1 MAGPA
6 GAGVA
11 RGAFVSIV
19 DAAQYLFTSESVTEG
34 HPDKM
39 CDQISDAILDAIIR
53 EDPDARVACETATT
67 TGLVLVLG
75 EISTDTYIDFQSVV
89 RETVREI
96 GYTRADYG
104 FDYETCGTLVS
115 IKEQSSDIAQGVDE
129 ALEVRGEHVGVGE
142 LGAGDQGMMFG
153 FACRETPELMP
164 LPIALA
170 HRMARRLSEARK
182 SGQLPYLRPDGKT
195 QVTVEY
201 AHGRPVRVRTVV
213 LSAQHDPDVRLEH
226 LQDDLVEAVILPTI
240 PSELRPQ
247 DPVMHVNPTGRFV
260 VGGPMGDAGL
270 TGRKIIVD
278 SYGGMAR
285 HGGGCFSGKD
295 PTKVDR
301 SAAYA
306 ARWVAKNVVAAGLA
320 DRFELEVAYG
330 IGIAH
335 PISLSVESFGTGR
348 IPDEEIQAIVER
360 HFDLRPASIISA
372 LDLRQPIYRQTAAYG
387 HFGLIELDLPWERT
401 DKAPLLA
408 ADAGLP
414 MPEPM
419 AKVDGVAAP

>member
-1 MAGPA
+1 MP
-6 GAGVA
+6 
-11 RGAFVSIV
+11 SIV
-19 DAAQYLFTSESVTEG
+19 EAEQYLFTSESVTEG

-39 CDQISDAILDAIIR
+39 CDQVSDAILDAIIAD
-53 EDPDARVACETATT
+53 DPNARVACEAATT
-67 TGLVLVLG
+67 TGLVMVLG
-75 EISTDTYIDFQSVV
+75 EITTSTYVDFQAVV
-89 RETVREI
+89 RDTVRDI
-96 GYTRADYG
+96 GYTHAEYG
-104 FDYETCGTLVS
+104 FDYLTCGTLVS
-115 IKEQSSDIAQGVDE
+115 IKEQSKDISMGVDS
-129 ALEVRGEHVGVGE
+129 ALEVREDAAPSYE

-170 HRMARRLSEARK
+170 HRMARRLAEVRK

-201 AHGRPVRVRTVV
+201 ARGIAKRVRTVV
-213 LSAQHDPDVRLEH
+213 VSAQHDPDARQERIR
-226 LQDDLVEAVILPTI
+226 QDIVETVILPTI
-240 PSELRPQ
+240 PRELRKS

-260 VGGPMGDAGL
+260 TGGPMGDAGL

-285 HGGGCFSGKD
+285 HGGGAFSGKD

-320 DRFELEVAYG
+320 DRFEVEVAYG

-335 PISLSVESFGTGR
+335 PISMQVESFGTGR
-348 IPDEEIQAIVER
+348 LPDEEIQALIER
-360 HFDLRPASIISA
+360 HFDLRPAAIIDA
-372 LDLRQPIYRQTAAYG
+372 LDLRRPIYRQTAAYG
-387 HFGLIELDLPWERT
+387 HFGRPDLDLPWERT
-401 DKAPLLA
+401 DKAELLA
-408 ADAGLP
+408 ADAGVAGY
-414 MPEPM
+414 EP
-419 AKVDGVAAP
+419 AARPDQPPARRDPSAAVGSRSA

>member
-1 MAGPA
+1 MT
-6 GAGVA
+6 
-11 RGAFVSIV
+11 SIV
-19 DAAQYLFTSESVTEG
+19 DAAEYLFTSESVTEG

-67 TGLVLVLG
+67 TGLVIVLG
-75 EISTDTYIDFQSVV
+75 EITTSTYVDFQAVV
-89 RETVREI
+89 RDTVRDI
-96 GYTRADYG
+96 GYTRSDYG
-104 FDYETCGTLVS
+104 FDYETCGTLISV
-115 IKEQSSDIAQGVDE
+115 KEQSPDIKMGVDA
-129 ALEVRGEHVGVGE
+129 ALEVRGEKVAVEE

-153 FACRETPELMP
+153 YACRETPELMP

-170 HRMARRLSEARK
+170 HRMARRLADARK

-195 QVTVEY
+195 QITVEY
-201 AHGRPVRVRTVV
+201 ANGTPVAVRTVV
-213 LSAQHDPDVRLEH
+213 VAAQHDPDVRLDH
-226 LQDDLVEAVILPTI
+226 LRDDLVEAVVLPTI
-240 PSELRPQ
+240 PRNLRPK
-247 DPVMHVNPTGRFV
+247 DPIIHVNPTGRFV

-301 SAAYA
+301 SGAYA

-320 DRFELEVAYG
+320 DRFELEIAYG

-335 PISLSVESFGTGR
+335 PVSMSIETFGTGHVDDER
-348 IPDEEIQAIVER
+348 ILELIKR
-360 HFDLRPASIISA
+360 HFDLRPAFIIAA
-372 LDLRQPIYRQTAAYG
+372 LDLRRAIYRQTATYG
-387 HFGLIELDLPWERT
+387 HFGRPDLDLPWERT
-401 DKAPLLA
+401 DKAALLA
-408 ADAGLP
+408 SEAGLTLP
-414 MPEPM
+414 APEALP
-419 AKVDGVAAP
+419 A

>member
-1 MAGPA
+1 
-6 GAGVA
+6 
-11 RGAFVSIV
+11 
-19 DAAQYLFTSESVTEG
+19 VTEG
-34 HPDKM
+34 HPDKL
-39 CDQISDAILDAIIR
+39 CDQVSDAVLDAFLR
-53 EDPDARVACETATT
+53 QDPNARVACEVATT

-75 EISTDTYIDFQSVV
+75 EVSTHAEYVDVATIV
-89 RETVREI
+89 RETVKEI
-96 GYTRADYG
+96 GYTKAEYG
-104 FDYETCGTLVS
+104 FDYLTCGTLVS
-115 IKEQSSDIAQGVDE
+115 IKEQSADIAQGVDS
-129 ALEVRGEHVGVGE
+129 ALEVRDDAAPSYE

-170 HRMARRLSEARK
+170 HRMARRLAEARK

-201 AHGRPVRVRTVV
+201 EFGMPARVKTVV
-213 LSAQHDPDVRLEH
+213 LSAQHDPDVRPERLRS
-226 LQDDLVEAVILPTI
+226 DIVEAVILPTI
-240 PSELRPQ
+240 PHELRDI

-260 VGGPMGDAGL
+260 TGGPMGDAGL

-285 HGGGCFSGKD
+285 HGGGAFSGKD

-320 DRFELEVAYG
+320 DRFEVEVAYG

-335 PISLSVESFGTGR
+335 PISFSVDSFGTGR
-348 IPDEEIQAIVER
+348 IEDAAIQALIER
-360 HFDLRPASIISA
+360 HFDLRPASIIAA
-372 LDLRQPIYRQTAAYG
+372 LDLRRPIYRQTAAYG
-387 HFGLIELDLPWERT
+387 HFGRPDLDLPWERT
-401 DKAPLLA
+401 DKAEILA

-414 MPEPM
+414 EPVPS
-419 AKVDGVAAP
+419 AIA